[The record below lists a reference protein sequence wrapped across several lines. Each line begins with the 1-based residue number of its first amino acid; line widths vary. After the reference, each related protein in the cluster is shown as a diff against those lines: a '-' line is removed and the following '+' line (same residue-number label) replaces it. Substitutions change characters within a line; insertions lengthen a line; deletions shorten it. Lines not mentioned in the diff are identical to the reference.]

1 MMMMSMALKSCWQIN
16 HEPDLSLIKRDFE
29 TGTVEITTDKLC
41 KNVTQAK
48 NTLTQRMRFP
58 GCVGEVTVDASLLK
72 DGDYAGL
79 CALQGCYGLVAV
91 TKKNGKLFAVMKNRP
106 ADNASLQGMEKDT
119 QAGILQEEVEIH
131 TDHVKFRVEAEFV
144 GLDCSYTLQRKLEA
158 VRDFL
163 NLYTDNTCR
172 MENKRY
178 TGMNF

>member
-1 MMMMSMALKSCWQIN
+1 MLRSC
-16 HEPDLSLIKRDFE
+16 
-29 TGTVEITTDKLC
+29 
-41 KNVTQAK
+41 
-48 NTLTQRMRFP
+48 
-58 GCVGEVTVDASLLK
+58 GCHKEERKIVCSNEE
-72 DGDYAGL
+72 
-79 CALQGCYGLVAV
+79 
-91 TKKNGKLFAVMKNRP
+91 RP

-131 TDHVKFRVEAEFV
+131 TDHVKFRVEAEFENMKDEARFYYDAGEGWKQIGISQKLYFKMDHFYRLSV
-144 GLDCSYTLQRKLEA
+144 WIVHIRYKGNLEA